1 MKNKLYFETLGCSKN
16 DIDTEVMISIL
27 DKTKFELT
35 ENPLEAN
42 IIVVNT
48 CSFIL
53 DSKTQSI
60 DAILEFSELK
70 KQNLKYLIVAGCL
83 GQRYP
88 EDLLVEIPEIDG
100 IIGTGEIGKIND
112 FLGAVL
118 LGKRPVFVGDINSKY
133 VEDSQR
139 IDFKITQFVK
149 ISEGCDNHCTYCI
162 IPKLRGKHRSRPIEN
177 IVDEVRYLVQNG
189 TKEVILIAQNTT
201 DYGVDLYGKRSLGK
215 LLKAL
220 NSIENLE
227 WIRMLYMYPE
237 GIDDELID
245 TMKNC
250 DKVCKY
256 VDMPLQHIN
265 DDILKLMGRKIDKK
279 HVLELINKLRR
290 EIPEIG
296 IRTTFIVGFVN
307 ETAEAF
313 EELKDFVY
321 EYKLDKIGVFKY
333 SLEENTPAY
342 KLGDNVSEEEKEER
356 YNALMALQQEVSYRN
371 LSSKI
376 GKQLRAIVENKG
388 DMYVGRTYMDAPGI
402 DGVVY
407 IKSDKE
413 LEIGVFYDI
422 IITEATQYDTIAKTI

>member
-16 DIDTEVMISIL
+16 DIDTEVMISVL

-35 ENPLEAN
+35 ENPFEAN

-70 KQNLKYLIVAGCL
+70 KHNLKYLIVAGCL

-100 IIGTGEIGKIND
+100 IIGTGEIGKINN
-112 FLGAVL
+112 FLGEVL
-118 LGKRPVFVGDINSKY
+118 LGKRPVFVGDVNSKY
-133 VEDSQR
+133 VEDSKR

-215 LLKAL
+215 LIKAL

-227 WIRMLYMYPE
+227 WIRILYMYPE

-245 TMKNC
+245 AIKNC

-265 DDILKLMGRKIDKK
+265 DDVLKLMGRKIDKK

-290 EIPEIG
+290 EIPEIV

-307 ETAEAF
+307 ETSEAF
-313 EELKDFVY
+313 EELKKFVA

-333 SLEENTPAY
+333 SLEEDTPAY
-342 KLGDNVSEEEKEER
+342 KLGDNVSDEKKEDR
-356 YNALMALQQEVSYRN
+356 FNALMALQQEVSYKKLN
-371 LSSKI
+371 SKI
-376 GKQLRAIVENKG
+376 GKHLRAIVESKG
-388 DMYVGRTYMDAPGI
+388 EMYVGRTYMDAPGI

-413 LEIGVFYDI
+413 LEIGNFYDI

>member
-290 EIPEIG
+290 EIPEIV